1 MLSWGDPLF
10 EKDDKSHIRIT
21 NFRDGLY
28 HAFKKGKDNMDED
41 DKFLVKTVS
50 KYLSL
55 VFEEYNLKYKVTGG
69 HNYVFVVPSEW
80 EEEIREDLIRPIF
93 ISAGLISKEDH
104 KDRLLFLTDLE
115 CIFYNSEDSD
125 ITKYLSNRGKTTVL
139 CRLSFIEYDIASIK
153 LNSVSTAS
161 NLFDDPYPLLFPN
174 VLQSS
179 TTYMAISDIKSSIN
193 LFLRGKLFPADTDT
207 DQARIISKIVEKD
220 WIPDEVWCELDEK
233 QINTMRSTYPIDI
246 CTAISKKICE
256 KIRKMVPYSFPK
268 EYEILI
274 INDLYSSERRRDFCF
289 NMWMTHVIN
298 FIRYSLNIKTSVKIN
313 AIVETAEKLDI
324 IHGAFT
330 VTIDTIKNSVLKSK
344 PRIIPTEDTRT
355 STSVFLNSRPEAII
369 NIDISLES
377 TLLSYSILG
386 DNGLIETIFDN
397 SHFTVDNNCLHSL
410 GTFYEVSSET
420 TLNVVEGFITFA
432 EEHLMDDLNH
442 YHTDE
447 DYMSRI
453 EAILNGKSY
462 IDKEVCS
469 NKREMYIKKTIQRY
483 RDYAKEFITGRNLL
497 VKKELVSIKQRKYIK
512 AFLLI
517 FDNVNMKIG
526 YAVSIEK
533 ILLDNLVGTKEDFR
547 ELIYRSGLIKKDDSS
562 KKLRVNIQGE
572 GVLHAIQQSLG
583 LEFPLKS
590 YFVVSVP
597 NLEDNEE
604 PEAMIIKDKIIY
616 IPDIYDSLCLNVWN
630 KLMQDSSLIQH
641 CNKHL
646 NVSDGIFYD
655 LFSLRTKKKFTV
667 TLKEYISQNILSET
681 ANWKTTDM
689 CVIQLSSFCGCK
701 VGLSSN
707 DIIIIS
713 FKPVLQDIISIV
725 STSLILKELFLY
737 YSEIKYLF
745 NLICFNYNPR
755 LQDIL
760 ERIIKEET
768 DNFNRDNHIETLC
781 FVLPELPSQL
791 FQPNLKRRPFLYQGF
806 RIGTLHQVSS
816 SSFGFSVEDERGE
829 FILRK
834 EKKSDAEVIAIERE
848 FFSNIDCTVLLNYNV
863 GEVIGGLDDRTL
875 IDNTFQTIG
884 SFEPKP
890 ILASSPMTLSIA
902 FQNYS
907 SSFLIQLKRVGGAF
921 VEEEYIG
928 TGELMTLCRF

>member
-1 MLSWGDPLF
+1 
-10 EKDDKSHIRIT
+10 
-21 NFRDGLY
+21 
-28 HAFKKGKDNMDED
+28 
-41 DKFLVKTVS
+41 
-50 KYLSL
+50 
-55 VFEEYNLKYKVTGG
+55 
-69 HNYVFVVPSEW
+69 
-80 EEEIREDLIRPIF
+80 
-93 ISAGLISKEDH
+93 
-104 KDRLLFLTDLE
+104 
-115 CIFYNSEDSD
+115 
-125 ITKYLSNRGKTTVL
+125 
-139 CRLSFIEYDIASIK
+139 
-153 LNSVSTAS
+153 
-161 NLFDDPYPLLFPN
+161 
-174 VLQSS
+174 
-179 TTYMAISDIKSSIN
+179 
-193 LFLRGKLFPADTDT
+193 
-207 DQARIISKIVEKD
+207 
-220 WIPDEVWCELDEK
+220 
-233 QINTMRSTYPIDI
+233 
-246 CTAISKKICE
+246 
-256 KIRKMVPYSFPK
+256 
-268 EYEILI
+268 
-274 INDLYSSERRRDFCF
+274 
-289 NMWMTHVIN
+289 
-298 FIRYSLNIKTSVKIN
+298 
-313 AIVETAEKLDI
+313 
-324 IHGAFT
+324 
-330 VTIDTIKNSVLKSK
+330 
-344 PRIIPTEDTRT
+344 
-355 STSVFLNSRPEAII
+355 
-369 NIDISLES
+369 
-377 TLLSYSILG
+377 
-386 DNGLIETIFDN
+386 
-397 SHFTVDNNCLHSL
+397 
-410 GTFYEVSSET
+410 
-420 TLNVVEGFITFA
+420 
-432 EEHLMDDLNH
+432 MDDLNH

-512 AFLLI
+512 AFLLMYVI
-517 FDNVNMKIG
+517 YIKEVIMKRLSNDSSFDNVNMKIG

-562 KKLRVNIQGE
+562 KKLRVNTQGE

-590 YFVVSVP
+590 YFVMSQLYKNYVYLTLNQVVSVP

-655 LFSLRTKKKFTV
+655 LFSLRTKKKFTA

-834 EKKSDAEVIAIERE
+834 EKKSDAEVIAIGNDTAAFLLKKGDIINNIRLERE